1 MKKGMDMKKAFT
13 MIELVF
19 VIVILGILAAIAIP
33 KLVAS
38 KDDAMAVKATTEMA
52 TVITQ
57 LSAWYFTHGNFKPVI
72 HGCPDPGVTPDS
84 MFLQN
89 IYVFTPNGQIGG
101 CLKDFAPSYLE
112 YYKAPKPI
120 NWNYCVM
127 MSISNDG
134 KITVKPFVSNIST
147 FCKTIYNTPAF
158 LQWSKYGIDLGGSS
172 IYGVSSVSH

>member
-1 MKKGMDMKKAFT
+1 MKRAFT

-57 LSAWYFTHGNFKPVI
+57 LSAWYFVHGNFDPVVR
-72 HGCPDPGVTPDS
+72 GCPILGNSDT
-84 MFLQN
+84 FLQN
-89 IYVFTPNGQIGG
+89 LYAQSVDGKIGS
-101 CLKDFAPSYLE
+101 CIKDFAPSFAE
-112 YYKAPKPI
+112 YFKAPKPI
-120 NWNYCVM
+120 NWTWCVM
-127 MSISNDG
+127 MSLSNNG
-134 KITVKPFVSNIST
+134 KIIVKPFVNNIGT
-147 FCKTIYNTPAF
+147 FCKAVYNTPAF
-158 LQWSKYGIDLGGSS
+158 LQWEKYGIDLGGSS